1 MSTCHVIA
9 LKSCANRS
17 IFCVGWLKANVT
29 FLNCCMMFTQ
39 HVTGSFGMLSSR
51 MHALLGQII
60 VLLLK
65 ANDVTR
71 NHVLCAIQRWRR
83 GTRKM
88 SLVDKMIQVSDKQ
101 TLFINQPTQ
110 GIN

>member
-9 LKSCANRS
+9 PKSRTNRS
-17 IFCVGWLKANVT
+17 ILCVGWLKTNVT
-29 FLNCCMMFTQ
+29 LLNCCMMFTQ

-51 MHALLGQII
+51 LHALLGQII

-71 NHVLCAIQRWRR
+71 NHVLRAIQRWRR
-83 GTRKM
+83 GTPKM
-88 SLVDKMIQVSDKQ
+88 SHVDKMIQVSDKQ
-101 TLFINQPTQ
+101 MLFTNQPTQ

>member
-9 LKSCANRS
+9 LKSRANWS
-17 IFCVGWLKANVT
+17 ILCVGWFK
-29 FLNCCMMFTQ
+29 MMFTQ

-51 MHALLGQII
+51 MNALLGQII

-71 NHVLCAIQRWRR
+71 NHVLRAI
-83 GTRKM
+83 
-88 SLVDKMIQVSDKQ
+88 
-101 TLFINQPTQ
+101 
-110 GIN
+110 